1 MRIAQSVCVL
11 VALLLPAAAPAVHA
25 AGSAGVQ
32 SAAVQL
38 VMAERASCPW
48 CQAWHRE
55 VGPGYPH
62 SDEGRLAPLRRV
74 DLDHDWPADLPKAR
88 GVIYT
93 PTFLLVACGREI
105 GRITGYPGAD
115 FFYPK
120 LDQLLT
126 RLGESRKPDGS
137 CA

>member
-11 VALLLPAAAPAVHA
+11 VALLLSPAAPAVHA
-25 AGSAGVQ
+25 ADSE
-32 SAAVQL
+32 AAQL

-55 VGPGYPH
+55 IGPGYPQ

-120 LDQLLT
+120 LDQLLA
-126 RLGESRKPDGS
+126 RLGEARRADGS